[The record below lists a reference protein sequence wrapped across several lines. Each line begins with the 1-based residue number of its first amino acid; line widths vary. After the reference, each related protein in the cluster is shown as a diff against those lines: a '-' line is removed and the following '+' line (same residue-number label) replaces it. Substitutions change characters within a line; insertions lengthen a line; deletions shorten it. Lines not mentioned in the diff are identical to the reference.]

1 MLILGLFSSN
11 YESAGA
17 GIAKNAPKKEGIALF
32 FDIFFRKFW
41 LMIGLNILFFLFTIP
56 LWATLPVMYY
66 VSNEKVS
73 LIIVALLL
81 VVFAVSFGPA
91 VAGISKVIRLFL
103 LGRHSFIV
111 RDFFKGFK
119 QNFGKACLIGILD
132 IVAVL

>member
-1 MLILGLFSSN
+1 MGLFSSN

-41 LMIGLNILFFLFTIP
+41 LMIGLNILFFIFTLP

-73 LIIVALLL
+73 SLASLYC
-81 VVFAVSFGPA
+81 
-91 VAGISKVIRLFL
+91 
-103 LGRHSFIV
+103 RHFKTKYAARVHAHKLAYFIE
-111 RDFFKGFK
+111 
-119 QNFGKACLIGILD
+119 
-132 IVAVL
+132 